1 MAKASHSRTSPV
13 APGRLPLGRSFL
25 KSLKSSF
32 DTARFS
38 RGREIF
44 EHQRVLFAEWSSS
57 EVASQIK
64 GRPKPYRD
72 MGECPVYEVWMRFA
86 PLPESE
92 VLPVLLEIGSRVG
105 LAAQLLSHDLCW
117 REDDLL
123 PRSFEA
129 GCSCPDLKTPC
140 KHVAAL
146 THHLAR
152 CLDRDPLILFELR
165 GIPRDEIEQGL
176 FETPLGGMVLE
187 ALRHP
192 LPRPEAREHF
202 FTRPKERPVPTSLLA
217 SEYFGAGSIRP
228 EVTALQPLGIPGILV
243 RKGGDYPRFWEGD
256 ESFIKVMDALYAEL
270 RRRLTD
276 VL

>member
-1 MAKASHSRTSPV
+1 MAKAPPSRTPPTV
-13 APGRLPLGRSFL
+13 QGRLPLGRSFL
-25 KSLKSSF
+25 RTLKSSF

-38 RGREIF
+38 RGREVF
-44 EHQRVLFAEWSSS
+44 EHQRVLSAEWSSGQ
-57 EVASQIK
+57 VAGRIK

-72 MGECPVYEVWMRFA
+72 LGALPVYKAWMRFE
-86 PLPESE
+86 PIPEAE
-92 VLPVLLEIGSRVG
+92 VLPVLIEIGSRVG

-123 PRSFEA
+123 PASFEA
-129 GCSCPDLKTPC
+129 GCSCPDAKAPC

-165 GIPRDEIEQGL
+165 GMARAAIEHHLSQ
-176 FETPLGGMVLE
+176 TPLGGVVLE

-192 LPRPEAREHF
+192 LPRPEVREHF
-202 FTRPKERPVPTSLLA
+202 FTRPEERGAPPILTA
-217 SEYFGAGSIRP
+217 SDYFGGSSLRR
-228 EVTALQPLGIPGILV
+228 EAQGLQPLGIPGILV

-270 RRRLTD
+270 RRRLTE

>member
-1 MAKASHSRTSPV
+1 MAKTPASRTSPTV
-13 APGRLPLGRSFL
+13 QGPLPLGRTFL
-25 KSLKSSF
+25 KTLKSSF
-32 DTARFS
+32 DSARFS

-44 EHQRVLFAEWSSS
+44 EHQRVLSATWSSR
-57 EVASQIK
+57 EVAGRIK

-72 MGECPVYEVWMRFA
+72 MGASPLYDVWMRFEA
-86 PLPESE
+86 LPESAM
-92 VLPVLLEIGSRVG
+92 LPVLREIGARVG

-123 PRSFEA
+123 PTAFES
-129 GCSCPDLKTPC
+129 GCSCPDVKNPC
-140 KHVAAL
+140 KHVVAL
-146 THHLAR
+146 TYHLAR

-165 GIPRDEIEQGL
+165 GIPREAIEQCL
-176 FETPLGGMVLE
+176 SETPLGGVVLA
-187 ALRHP
+187 ALAHP
-192 LPRPEAREHF
+192 LPQPERREHF
-202 FTRPKERPVPTSLLA
+202 FTRPQERPLPKALSA
-217 SEYFGAGSIRP
+217 SAYFGGGVMRREASG
-228 EVTALQPLGIPGILV
+228 LQPLSIPGILV

>member
-1 MAKASHSRTSPV
+1 MAKASHSRSSPV
-13 APGRLPLGRSFL
+13 AQGRLPLGRTFL
-25 KSLKSSF
+25 KTLKSSF

-44 EHQRVLFAEWSSS
+44 EHQRVLSAEWSSS
-57 EVASQIK
+57 EVAGRIK

-72 MGECPVYEVWMRFA
+72 LGACPVYDVWMRFE
-86 PLPESE
+86 PLPQSE
-92 VLPVLLEIGSRVG
+92 MLPVLLEIGSRVG

-123 PRSFEA
+123 PTAFEA
-129 GCSCPDLKTPC
+129 GCSCPDVKVPC

-146 THHLAR
+146 TYYLAR

-165 GIPRDEIEQGL
+165 GIPRDEIELILG
-176 FETPLGGMVLE
+176 ETPLGAVVLE

-192 LPRPEAREHF
+192 LPHPEMREHF
-202 FTRPKERPVPTSLLA
+202 FTRPQERPLPESLTLP
-217 SEYFGAGSIRP
+217 EYFGGASIRR
-228 EVTALQPLGIPGILV
+228 EVPGLQPLGIPGILV

-270 RRRLTD
+270 RRRLTE

>member
-1 MAKASHSRTSPV
+1 MLSIK
-13 APGRLPLGRSFL
+13 
-25 KSLKSSF
+25 
-32 DTARFS
+32 
-38 RGREIF
+38 
-44 EHQRVLFAEWSSS
+44 WSSS
-57 EVASQIK
+57 TVAGRIK

-72 MGECPVYEVWMRFA
+72 MGASPVYDVWMRFDS
-86 PLPESE
+86 LPQSDM
-92 VLPVLLEIGSRVG
+92 LPVLVEIGSRVG

-123 PRSFEA
+123 PTTFEA
-129 GCSCPDLKTPC
+129 GCSCPDLKIPC

-146 THHLAR
+146 TYHLAR

-165 GIPRDEIEQGL
+165 GIPREEIERVL
-176 FETPLGGMVLE
+176 CETPLGGVVLE

-192 LPRPEAREHF
+192 LPHPEMRQHF
-202 FTRPKERPVPTSLLA
+202 FTRPKECPLPESIDQDA
-217 SEYFGAGSIRP
+217 YFGPAALRREG
-228 EVTALQPLGIPGILV
+228 VHLQPGGIPGILV

>member
-1 MAKASHSRTSPV
+1 
-13 APGRLPLGRSFL
+13 
-25 KSLKSSF
+25 
-32 DTARFS
+32 
-38 RGREIF
+38 
-44 EHQRVLFAEWSSS
+44 
-57 EVASQIK
+57 
-64 GRPKPYRD
+64 
-72 MGECPVYEVWMRFA
+72 MGACPVYEAWMRFD
-86 PLPESE
+86 PLPQAE

-123 PRSFEA
+123 PLAFEA
-129 GCSCPDLKTPC
+129 GCSCPDAKAPC

-165 GIPRDEIEQGL
+165 GMAREAIENHL
-176 FETPLGGMVLE
+176 SETPLGGIVLE

-192 LPRPEAREHF
+192 LPRPLMREHF
-202 FTRPKERPVPTSLLA
+202 FTRPEELAVPSELSP
-217 SEYFGAGSIRP
+217 SEYFGPSAIRR
-228 EVTALQPLGIPGILV
+228 ETQGLQPLGIPGILV

-270 RRRLTD
+270 RRRLTE

>member
-1 MAKASHSRTSPV
+1 MAKATHPRTSPTV
-13 APGRLPLGRSFL
+13 QGRLPLGRSFL
-25 KSLKSSF
+25 RTLRSGF

-44 EHQRVLFAEWSSS
+44 EHQRVLMAEWASGQVSSR
-57 EVASQIK
+57 IK

-72 MGECPVYEVWMRFA
+72 LGGCPVYEAWMRFE
-86 PLPESE
+86 PLPEAE
-92 VLPVLLEIGSRVG
+92 VLPVLVEIGSRVG

-123 PRSFEA
+123 PTGFES
-129 GCSCPDLKTPC
+129 GCSCPDARNPC
-140 KHVAAL
+140 KHIAAL

-165 GIPRDEIEQGL
+165 GIAREEIERHL
-176 FETPLGGMVLE
+176 FETPLGGVVLE

-192 LPRPEAREHF
+192 LPRPEMREYF
-202 FTRPKERPVPTSLLA
+202 FTRPQECAIPQTLSPA
-217 SEYFGAGSIRP
+217 DFFGGPSVRRESQGP
-228 EVTALQPLGIPGILV
+228 QGLGIPGILV

-256 ESFIKVMDALYAEL
+256 ESFIKVMDAFYAEL
-270 RRRLTD
+270 RRRLTE